1 MSEKNFNIND
11 YKFLFEKDGDDGNY
25 KKILDSFSDRISNIQ
40 DKFDVSGFT
49 PKKILEYKV
58 LSPYATHPS
67 YVYPTDSGFDL
78 YSTESL
84 IIPPLGRALV
94 PTGLS
99 FDLPDGTELQIRSKS
114 GLAINKG
121 IMVLNSPGT
130 VDCGYTGEVKIIL
143 FNCSS
148 EAVEIERGMKIA
160 QAVYVNC
167 MNGKWVE
174 LEEVN
179 EIKGKDRN
187 DNGFGSTGLK

>member
-1 MSEKNFNIND
+1 MGEKNFNIND
-11 YKFLFEKDGDDGNY
+11 YKFLFEKEGENDNF
-25 KKILDSFSDRISNIQ
+25 KKVLDSFSDRIGNIQ

-49 PKKILEYKV
+49 PKKVLEYKV
-58 LSPYATHPS
+58 LSPYTTHPS

-78 YSTESL
+78 YSTESV

-130 VDCGYTGEVKIIL
+130 IDCGYTGEVKIIL

-148 EAVEIERGMKIA
+148 EPVEIERGMKIA

-174 LEEVN
+174 LEEVD

-187 DNGFGSTGLK
+187 KNGFGSTGI

>member
-1 MSEKNFNIND
+1 MSEKKINMND
-11 YKFLFEKDGDDGNY
+11 YKFLFDKESENTNFKDVLG
-25 KKILDSFSDRISNIQ
+25 SFSDRISNIQ
-40 DKFDVSGFT
+40 QKFDVSGFT
-49 PKKILEYKV
+49 PKKVLEYKV
-58 LSPYATHPS
+58 LNPYATHPS

-84 IIPPLGRALV
+84 VIPPLGRALV

-114 GLAINKG
+114 GLAINQG

-130 VDCGYTGEVKIIL
+130 IDCGYTGEVKIIL

-148 EAVEIERGMKIA
+148 EPVEIERGMKIA

-174 LEEVN
+174 LEEVD
-179 EIKGKDRN
+179 EIGGKDRN
-187 DNGFGSTGLK
+187 ENGFGSTGIK